1 MDITRIAYN
10 REEEVSRD
18 NFGERKMHIKNEN
31 KPNGSGILKLEPIH
45 KTSKALPNF
54 IKPES
59 ETSSD

>member
-54 IKPES
+54 I
-59 ETSSD
+59 